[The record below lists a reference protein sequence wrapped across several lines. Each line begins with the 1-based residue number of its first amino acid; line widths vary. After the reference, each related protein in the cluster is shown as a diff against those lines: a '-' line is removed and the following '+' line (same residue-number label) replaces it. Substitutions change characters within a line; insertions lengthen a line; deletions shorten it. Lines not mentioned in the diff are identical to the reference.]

1 MRKLVASAALRL
13 LGKDTTRHTRK
24 TLAVAALVASIATAH
39 ADTLTL
45 GYWDASLGGP
55 VTPIESSAG
64 TQIQLINPLLGSG
77 FGFGQFTTL
86 LIPANSGYGL
96 PNPAGAPTFET
107 AWNNGFVPPQ
117 GGTIR
122 LYGSWQGA
130 LTSGNSLSLPTRF
143 LTDEMPG
150 GTNGFTVAEQVFI
163 CGAGHVFCDNY
174 AAPGGTF
181 VGTDIFRDVLRT
193 DFVTLTGLAPGQP
206 FTINEVFTFSQDRC
220 CIPGL
225 PQGDVGAAI
234 LTTPFDPVAV
244 PGPVVGAGLPGLMF
258 GGAGLLGWWRRRRNT
273 ACNITR
279 P

>member
-1 MRKLVASAALRL
+1 MRKLVTSAALL
-13 LGKDTTRHTRK
+13 LLRKHTTRHTRK

-55 VTPIESSAG
+55 VTPIASSAG
-64 TQIQLINPLLGSG
+64 TLIQLINPLLGSG

-86 LIPANSGYGL
+86 LIPAANGGL
-96 PNPAGAPTFET
+96 PNPDGAPTFET

-130 LTSGNSLSLPTRF
+130 LTSGNPLSLPTIF
-143 LTDEMPG
+143 QTNEMPG
-150 GTNGFTVAEQVFI
+150 GTNGFTVTEQVFL
-163 CGAGHVFCDNY
+163 CGAGQVFCDNS
-174 AAPGGTF
+174 AAPGGTL
-181 VGTDIFRDVLRT
+181 VGTDIFQNVLRT

-225 PQGDVGAAI
+225 PQGNVGAAI
-234 LTTPFDPVAV
+234 LTTPFDPVGV

>member
-1 MRKLVASAALRL
+1 MTRL
-13 LGKDTTRHTRK
+13 LSKLFVTT
-24 TLAVAALVASIATAH
+24 ALLSGSAR

-45 GYWDASLGGP
+45 GYWDASMGGP
-55 VTPIESSAG
+55 VTAIASSAG
-64 TQIQLINPLLGSG
+64 TTIQLINPLLGSG

-86 LIPANSGYGL
+86 LIPAANSGL
-96 PNPAGAPTFET
+96 PNPEGVPTFET

-130 LTSGNSLSLPTRF
+130 LTNGNSLTLPTIF
-143 LTDEMPG
+143 QTNEMPG

-163 CGAGHVFCDNY
+163 CGAGHVFCDNF
-174 AAPGGTF
+174 AAPGGTL
-181 VGTDIFRDVLRT
+181 VGMDVFQDVLRT

-225 PQGDVGAAI
+225 PQGNVGAAI
-234 LTTPFDPVAV
+234 LTTPFDVAVAV
-244 PGPVVGAGLPGLMF
+244 PGPLAGAGLPGLIVAS
-258 GGAGLLGWWRRRRNT
+258 GGVLGWWRRRQK
-273 ACNITR
+273 AA
-279 P
+279 

>member
-1 MRKLVASAALRL
+1 LENHMIKLVTSAALL
-13 LGKDTTRHTRK
+13 LRKHTTGHTRK

-45 GYWDASLGGP
+45 GYWDASSGGP
-55 VTPIESSAG
+55 VTPIANSAG

-86 LIPANSGYGL
+86 LIPAANSGL
-96 PNPAGAPTFET
+96 PNPEGAPTFET

-130 LTSGNSLSLPTRF
+130 LTNGNF
-143 LTDEMPG
+143 LTLPSIFQTTEMPG
-150 GTNGFTVAEQVFI
+150 GSNGFTVAEQVFI
-163 CGAGHVFCDNY
+163 CGAGQVFCDNY
-174 AAPGGTF
+174 AAPGGTL

-220 CIPGL
+220 CIPRL
-225 PQGDVGAAI
+225 PQGNVGAAI
-234 LTTPFDPVAV
+234 LTTPFDQPFAV

-258 GGAGLLGWWRRRRNT
+258 GGAGLLGWWRRRQKP
-273 ACNITR
+273 A
-279 P
+279 

>member
-1 MRKLVASAALRL
+1 MRKLVTSAALL
-13 LGKDTTRHTRK
+13 LPRKHTTRHTRK
-24 TLAVAALVASIATAH
+24 TLAVAAVVASIATAH

-45 GYWDASLGGP
+45 GYWDGSLGGP
-55 VTPIESSAG
+55 VTPIASSAG

-86 LIPANSGYGL
+86 LIPAANSGL
-96 PNPAGAPTFET
+96 PNPDGAPTFET

-130 LTSGNSLSLPTRF
+130 LTSGNPLTLPTIF
-143 LTDEMPG
+143 QTNEMPG

-163 CGAGHVFCDNY
+163 CGAGQVFCDNF
-174 AAPGGTF
+174 AAPGGTL
-181 VGTDIFRDVLRT
+181 VGTDIFQNVLRT

-225 PQGDVGAAI
+225 PQGNVGAAI

-244 PGPVVGAGLPGLMF
+244 PGPIVGAGLPGVIF
-258 GGAGLLGWWRRRRNT
+258 GGAGLLGWCRRRQKP
-273 ACNITR
+273 AA
-279 P
+279 

>member
-13 LGKDTTRHTRK
+13 LGKDTTRHTRR
-24 TLAVAALVASIATAH
+24 TLVAAALVASIATAH

-45 GYWDASLGGP
+45 GYWDASSGGP
-55 VTPIESSAG
+55 VTTIESSAG

-86 LIPANSGYGL
+86 LIPAANSGL
-96 PNPAGAPTFET
+96 PNPDGAPTFET
-107 AWNNGFVPPQ
+107 AWNDGFTPLQ

-130 LTSGNSLSLPTRF
+130 LTSGNSLTLPTIF
-143 LTDEMPG
+143 QSNEMPG
-150 GTNGFTVAEQVFI
+150 GANGFTVTEQVFI
-163 CGAGHVFCDNY
+163 CGAGQVFCDNS
-174 AAPGGTF
+174 AAPGGTL
-181 VGTDIFRDVLRT
+181 VGTDIFQNVLRT
-193 DFVTLTGLAPGQP
+193 DWVTLTGLAPGQP
-206 FTINEVFTFSQDRC
+206 FTINEVFTFSH
-220 CIPGL
+220 IPGL

-234 LTTPFDPVAV
+234 LTTPFDPVGV